1 MAGCSL
7 PTVTLHS
14 ICKKINPENELDTQR
29 VQETVSRHNQ
39 LQDFQKQLQV
49 SVNTLTK
56 FIITSYGVTFQTL
69 LLIPGVHYN
78 WLQWPPHQNHSS
90 PINYLTSPYTLGSYI
105 RLPTG
110 NQIPVLYTLL
120 KGHSEMFQT
129 AVGSV
134 PQIGNKSWKQHFKVL
149 HIITGQPLELRCQET
164 STRRFYPNTNNVAS
178 SSHPF
183 QM

>member
-78 WLQWPPHQNHSS
+78 WL
-90 PINYLTSPYTLGSYI
+90 
-105 RLPTG
+105 
-110 NQIPVLYTLL
+110 
-120 KGHSEMFQT
+120 
-129 AVGSV
+129 
-134 PQIGNKSWKQHFKVL
+134 
-149 HIITGQPLELRCQET
+149 
-164 STRRFYPNTNNVAS
+164 
-178 SSHPF
+178 
-183 QM
+183 